1 MKIKK
6 ILKIKTTDSSEGE
19 ILAAE
24 WESQR
29 KKEKIFQK
37 IKTKY
42 EYLSEGVNPF
52 DGGKYEICFLS
63 KKYFYVVVIDD
74 IEEE

>member
-6 ILKIKTTDSSEGE
+6 IFRIKRTDSSEGD

-24 WESQR
+24 WEKST
-29 KKEKIFQK
+29 KKEKIFKK
-37 IKTKY
+37 IEKKY
-42 EYLSEGVNPF
+42 EFLSEGRNPF
-52 DGGKYEICFLS
+52 TGEWEKGFMS
-63 KKYFYVVVIDD
+63 KKYFYVVIYDD